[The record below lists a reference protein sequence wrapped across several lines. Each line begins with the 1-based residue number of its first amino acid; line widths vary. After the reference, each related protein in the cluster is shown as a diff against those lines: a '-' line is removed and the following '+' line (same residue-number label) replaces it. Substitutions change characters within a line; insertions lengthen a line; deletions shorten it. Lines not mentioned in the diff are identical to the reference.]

1 MKTLKSVLQNIAGIL
16 QTVYSFFMLLGGGWI
31 FLIFIERWTPE
42 EALLFLFSLSS
53 LGIGIS
59 SAILADSLIGGRKNP
74 DEAFREEVAP
84 SRGKV
89 GSAQGAVEQPQ
100 KEVMPSREES
110 EPFQKHN
117 EKKHSDHR
125 LKRRLCFVVSIA
137 RPSLSTPAKRLRRMA
152 VPRIMLSV
160 CNSFVH
166 RHSSDGGIVD
176 IALRF
181 SEIKLKNFSIFK

>member
-53 LGIGIS
+53 LVIGIS

-74 DEAFREEVAP
+74 DEAFREEIAP

-110 EPFQKHN
+110 EPFQEEVKRN
-117 EKKHSDHR
+117 KSITKK
-125 LKRRLCFVVSIA
+125 SIA
-137 RPSLSTPAKRLRRMA
+137 IIVLNVVYVLSSLLLSLLYRRQSGCGVWLSPELCSLFAIPSSIVILLTA
-152 VPRIMLSV
+152 VSLILP
-160 CNSFVH
+160 
-166 RHSSDGGIVD
+166 SD
-176 IALRF
+176 
-181 SEIKLKNFSIFK
+181 SPKSN

>member
-1 MKTLKSVLQNIAGIL
+1 MKTLKRVLQNIAGIL

-31 FLIFIERWTPE
+31 FLIFIEFWTPE

-74 DEAFREEVAP
+74 DEAFREEIAP

-100 KEVMPSREES
+100 KEVTPSREES
-110 EPFQKHN
+110 EPFQEEAKRN
-117 EKKHSDHR
+117 KSITKK
-125 LKRRLCFVVSIA
+125 SIA
-137 RPSLSTPAKRLRRMA
+137 IIVLNVVYVLSSLLLALLYRRQQSGCVVWLSPELCSLFAIPSSIVILLTA
-152 VPRIMLSV
+152 VSLILP
-160 CNSFVH
+160 
-166 RHSSDGGIVD
+166 SD
-176 IALRF
+176 
-181 SEIKLKNFSIFK
+181 SPKSN

>member
-100 KEVMPSREES
+100 KEVKRNKSIT
-110 EPFQKHN
+110 
-117 EKKHSDHR
+117 KK
-125 LKRRLCFVVSIA
+125 SIA
-137 RPSLSTPAKRLRRMA
+137 IIVLNVVYVLSSLLLALLYRRRQSGCVVWLSPELCSLFAIPSSIVILLTA
-152 VPRIMLSV
+152 VSLILP
-160 CNSFVH
+160 
-166 RHSSDGGIVD
+166 SD
-176 IALRF
+176 
-181 SEIKLKNFSIFK
+181 SPKSN

>member
-16 QTVYSFFMLLGGGWI
+16 HRVYSFFRLLGGGWI

-74 DEAFREEVAP
+74 DEAFREEIAP

-110 EPFQKHN
+110 EPFQEEVKRN
-117 EKKHSDHR
+117 KSITKK
-125 LKRRLCFVVSIA
+125 SIA
-137 RPSLSTPAKRLRRMA
+137 IIVLNVVYVLSSLLLALLYRRRQSGCVVWLSPELCSLFAIPSSIVILLTA
-152 VPRIMLSV
+152 VSLILP
-160 CNSFVH
+160 
-166 RHSSDGGIVD
+166 SD
-176 IALRF
+176 
-181 SEIKLKNFSIFK
+181 SPKSN

>member
-74 DEAFREEVAP
+74 DEAFREEIAP
-84 SRGKV
+84 SREKV
-89 GSAQGAVEQPQ
+89 GNAQGDVEQPQ
-100 KEVMPSREES
+100 KEVTPPREES
-110 EPFQKHN
+110 EPFQEEAKRN
-117 EKKHSDHR
+117 KSITKK
-125 LKRRLCFVVSIA
+125 SIA
-137 RPSLSTPAKRLRRMA
+137 IIVLNVVYVLSSLLLALLYRRQSGCVVWLSPELCSLFAIPSSIVILLTA
-152 VPRIMLSV
+152 VSLILP
-160 CNSFVH
+160 
-166 RHSSDGGIVD
+166 SD
-176 IALRF
+176 
-181 SEIKLKNFSIFK
+181 SPKSN

>member
-74 DEAFREEVAP
+74 DEAFREEIAP

-110 EPFQKHN
+110 EPFQEEVKRN
-117 EKKHSDHR
+117 KSITKK
-125 LKRRLCFVVSIA
+125 SIA
-137 RPSLSTPAKRLRRMA
+137 
-152 VPRIMLSV
+152 I
-160 CNSFVH
+160 
-166 RHSSDGGIVD
+166 IV
-176 IALRF
+176 LNVVYV
-181 SEIKLKNFSIFK
+181 L